1 MRIET
6 ADRWYEVR
14 TLDDGIVHIQEPHI
28 LPFYRCNIWLVQG
41 RRHNLLVDTG
51 SGLVSLCEQVALV
64 GERPVL
70 AVATHS
76 QFDHIGAHHEFDERA
91 AHPSEAHH
99 LAEPDR
105 EAVLIE
111 PYATTGMFSALPPGG
126 YDQRTYEIPPAPATR
141 LIEGG
146 DTLDLGDRHF
156 EVIHTPGH
164 SPGSIALWEAASGV
178 LFSGDTVYDGPL
190 VTDAWH
196 SSLDDYVRSMER
208 LLTLPVRI
216 VHGGHFPSFGC
227 ARLREL
233 IRAFLDHHRA

>member
-6 ADRWYEVR
+6 ADRWYRVR

-28 LPFYRCNIWLVQG
+28 LPFYRCNIWFVRG
-41 RRHNLLVDTG
+41 RQRSLLVDTG
-51 SGLVSLCEQVALV
+51 SGLVSLCEQVAFL

-76 QFDHIGAHHEFDERA
+76 HFDHIGSHHEFGERA
-91 AHPSEAHH
+91 VHPSEAQY

-105 EAVLIE
+105 EAVLID
-111 PYATTGMFSALPPGG
+111 PYATTEMFSALPPGG
-126 YDQRTYEIPPAPATR
+126 FHRRTYIVLPAPATR
-141 LIEGG
+141 LIEDG
-146 DTLDLGDRHF
+146 DTLDFGDRHF

-196 SSLDDYVRSMER
+196 SSIDDYVVSVER
-208 LLTLPVRI
+208 LLALPVRT
-216 VHGGHFPSFGC
+216 VHGGHFPSFGR
-227 ARLREL
+227 ARFRALV
-233 IRAFLDHHRA
+233 RAFLDRHHA